1 MDFTGKLKET
11 LYSVL
16 PIVGV
21 VLILNFTIAPLGESL
36 VPFLVGA
43 VLLVLGLSLFLAGT
57 DIGMVPIGEKLGY
70 VLAHKKNATLML
82 VIGFIVGFCV
92 TFAEPDVSVL
102 ASQVHSLNPSIN
114 QQFLVFMIALGL
126 GIFVDIG
133 LMRILRRY
141 PLKWVLIAFYLVV
154 FVLVAIAGQSMASIA
169 FDASGATTGP
179 LAVPFLLA
187 LGLGVSSATK
197 DGQDSSFGLTGV
209 ASIGPILAV
218 AVMAIVAGK
227 AGAQSEE
234 IAQEAS
240 HTLSIW
246 AVMLEKVK
254 TTAIGFGPLA
264 GIVIILQF
272 TLLHFPHV
280 KFRNIIFGVIYSF
293 IGIVVF
299 LTGVDYGFVNVGRQ
313 LGQMISQ
320 NYSPVLTILLALV
333 FGGIVVCAEPA
344 VWVLKNQVETV
355 TAGRIKGSLVMMF
368 LCIGVASA
376 VALAMV
382 RILFEINYLW
392 FVFIGV
398 GLALVL
404 SLFSPPLFTGIAF
417 DSGGVASG
425 PMSTTFLLS
434 FALGVSGSAE
444 LGFGLVGL
452 IAISPLIAIQILG
465 IIFRVKEHKAKKK
478 AILLAQSNETQGQEQ
493 VVSSERTLKEE
504 FSKPQGEAVD
514 GISKE

>member
-1 MDFTGKLKET
+1 MDFFGKLKET
-11 LYSVL
+11 LTSVL

-36 VPFLVGA
+36 LPFLLGA

-57 DIGMVPIGEKLGY
+57 DIGMVPIGEKLGS
-70 VLAHKKNATLML
+70 VLAHRRNVTLML
-82 VIGFIVGFCV
+82 VIGFIIGFCV
-92 TFAEPDVSVL
+92 TLAEPDVSVL
-102 ASQVHSLNPSIN
+102 ASQVHDLNPAIN
-114 QQFLVFMIALGL
+114 QQFLVVMIALGL

-133 LMRILRRY
+133 LLRIFKQY
-141 PLKWVLIAFYLVV
+141 PLKWVLIAFYLIV

-197 DGQDSSFGLTGV
+197 EGGDSSFGLTGV

-218 AVMAIVAGK
+218 AVMAILSGGSAN
-227 AGAQSEE
+227 GAIESSETTE
-234 IAQEAS
+234 V
-240 HTLSIW
+240 LSFW
-246 AVMLEKVK
+246 GVLLEKIES
-254 TTAIGFGPLA
+254 TAMGFGPLA
-264 GIVIILQF
+264 LIIIILQF
-272 TLLHFPHV
+272 VLLHFPAV
-280 KFRNIIFGVIYSF
+280 KFRKIVFGIIYSF
-293 IGIVVF
+293 IGIVIF
-299 LTGVDYGFVNVGRQ
+299 LTGVDYGFVSVGRQ
-313 LGQMISQ
+313 LGQVISA
-320 NYSPVLTILLALV
+320 NHPWVIIPLALV
-333 FGGIVVCAEPA
+333 LGGIVVCAEPA

-355 TAGRIKGSLVMMF
+355 TAGRIKGSLVMGF
-368 LCIGVASA
+368 LCIGVAGA

-382 RILFEINYLW
+382 RIMFQINYLW

-465 IIFRVKEHKAKKK
+465 IIFKIKENKAKKEAK
-478 AILLAQSNETQGQEQ
+478 N
-493 VVSSERTLKEE
+493 VSSEK
-504 FSKPQGEAVD
+504 
-514 GISKE
+514 

>member
-1 MDFTGKLKET
+1 MDFVGKLKET

-21 VLILNFTIAPLGESL
+21 VLVLNFTIAPLGDSL
-36 VPFLVGA
+36 VPFLLGA
-43 VLLVLGLSLFLAGT
+43 VFLVLGLSLFLAGT

-70 VLAHKKNATLML
+70 VLAHKRNAVLML
-82 VIGFIVGFCV
+82 VIGFVVGFCV

-102 ASQVHSLNPSIN
+102 ASQVHSLNPSID

-126 GIFVDIG
+126 GVFVDVG
-133 LMRILRRY
+133 LLRILKRY

-154 FVLVAIAGQSMASIA
+154 FVLVAISGQSMASIA

-218 AVMAIVAGK
+218 ALMAIAAGRGGSQE
-227 AGAQSEE
+227 AVE
-234 IAQEAS
+234 IAQETAHS
-240 HTLSIW
+240 LTLW
-246 AVMLEKVK
+246 EVMLEKVK

-264 GIVIILQF
+264 GIIIILQF
-272 TLLHFPHV
+272 TLLHFPTV
-280 KFRNIIFGVIYSF
+280 KFRKIVFGIIYSF
-293 IGIVVF
+293 VGIVIF
-299 LTGVDYGFVNVGRQ
+299 LTGVDYGFVGVGRQ
-313 LGQMISQ
+313 LGQMISA
-320 NYSPVLTILLALV
+320 NYSPVVVVVLALV

-355 TAGRIKGSLVMMF
+355 TAGRIKGSLVMLF
-368 LCIGVASA
+368 LCIGVAGA

-398 GLALVL
+398 GLALL
-404 SLFSPPLFTGIAF
+404 LTLFSPPLFTGIAF

-465 IIFRVKEHKAKKK
+465 IIFRIKEHKGHGP
-478 AILLAQSNETQGQEQ
+478 QSKET
-493 VVSSERTLKEE
+493 
-504 FSKPQGEAVD
+504 PAVD
-514 GISKE
+514 GSLKEAKDAVSEK